1 MKSLVAAGL
10 ALAAPAV
17 LAAAAD
23 ATVYSGRALVRTDA
37 ADRVAVVLDADR
49 DGFAD
54 HVFLFD
60 PLEGLP
66 LGLAA
71 RECDVTVELRSEEAR
86 VSSSDGLV
94 DLVLRVGNPPEATL
108 PTVQVGGH
116 VRAFGRALVHRVLG
130 AESGTIGSIA
140 TDGMATV
147 IPAGTDPREDP
158 CLNPTSCRSG
168 GKGSTACD
176 VNCEGRT
183 ATVLGVGG
191 GFSNSGCSVAC
202 NLTAGYYS
210 CCNCDASGGNCGC
223 YSGAPCLL
231 DPKRPVIPQ
240 PQPK

>member
-17 LAAAAD
+17 LAASAD
-23 ATVYSGRALVRTDA
+23 ATVYTGRALVRTDA
-37 ADRVAVVLDADR
+37 LDRVAVVLDADR

-54 HVFLFD
+54 HVVLFD
-60 PLEGLP
+60 PLEPLA
-66 LGLAA
+66 LGLAP
-71 RECDVTVELRSEEAR
+71 RETDVVVELRSTQAR
-86 VSSSDGLV
+86 VVSPDGLL
-94 DLVLRVGNPPEATL
+94 DLTLHVGNPS
-108 PTVQVGGH
+108 GGAASSAQSGGR
-116 VRAFGRALVHRVLG
+116 VSAYGRALVHRVLG
-130 AESGTIGSIA
+130 TDAGTIGSIA
-140 TDGMATV
+140 TDGIPTV
-147 IPAGTDPREDP
+147 LPSGTDPREDP

-191 GFSNSGCSVAC
+191 GYSNSGCSVAC

-223 YSGAPCLL
+223 YSSAPCLL
-231 DPKRPVIPQ
+231 DPKRPVT